1 MADERR
7 TRSNSRARILD
18 AAAEIVGEIGAGK
31 MTLEAVAERAGL
43 SKGGLLYNFPSKDAL
58 LQAMVERLVEDGV
71 AQRNA
76 LRPTLAG
83 RPNLEARCII
93 ASELAHC
100 GSHAK
105 DVASGLLAAMSEN
118 PRLLDPVREVVAE
131 EWAMLQ
137 AADCP
142 ELSNIAW
149 LAVQGLLSL
158 DMFAISPLSAED
170 RDQVIAALDRLLDHR
185 TLPAA

>member
-1 MADERR
+1 
-7 TRSNSRARILD
+7 
-18 AAAEIVGEIGAGK
+18 

-58 LQAMVERLVEDGV
+58 LQAMVERMVEDGV

-83 RPNLEARCII
+83 RPNLEARCIV
-93 ASELAHC
+93 ASDLVHC
-100 GSHAK
+100 CGHSK

-137 AADCP
+137 TSDCP
-142 ELSNIAW
+142 ELSSIAW
-149 LAVQGLLSL
+149 LAVQGLMTL
-158 DMFAISPLSAED
+158 DMFAICPLDEND
-170 RDQVIAALDRLLDHR
+170 RAQVIATLDRLLDYR
-185 TLPAA
+185 TLPST